1 MADIPVSDEAN
12 ISESGKDYDRE
23 FGDAAQMGK
32 MILEIAR
39 ERVDNRY
46 SMPYLNPQRFSPQDI
61 EAVRAKPIDSPL
73 IEDDLARAKKGAVS
87 LAIEATAQITE
98 AQVPRNARVKEELG
112 SLEKVLTLVK
122 RGHGFVIQVEAQN
135 SQVVIQSSREA
146 IARRQGVQPD
156 QIKLTDEELK
166 RWANDNF
173 QKAGQRINRSLNAL
187 REYLL

>member
-1 MADIPVSDEAN
+1 MADIPVSDEAK
-12 ISESGKDYDRE
+12 IGEGGKDYGRE

-73 IEDDLARAKKGAVS
+73 TEEDLARAKKGAVS
-87 LAIEATAQITE
+87 LAIEATTQITE
-98 AQVPRNARVKEELG
+98 AQAPRNARVKEELG

-156 QIKLTDEELK
+156 QIKLTDE
-166 RWANDNF
+166 
-173 QKAGQRINRSLNAL
+173 
-187 REYLL
+187 